1 MTKTKINHQNTE
13 IYKIVC
19 NDPEV
24 KDLYVGS
31 TTNFVKR
38 KYRHKSS
45 SNNPNNPKNNLKIY
59 KIIRQNG
66 GWDNWKMLLVE
77 KYPCCSKR
85 EAEAREE
92 EIRIQLQATMN
103 TYRCFRPNN
112 GICLYQDC
120 CNQAQSVTD
129 YCIKHGGGKRCV
141 YQDCK
146 TSALGATDYCSKH
159 GGGKRCLYQ
168 DCTSSAQGATDYCKK
183 HGVKTQCECGSI
195 ISEKSLKRHYKT
207 KKHIEYS
214 KTIKL
219 KE

>member
-1 MTKTKINHQNTE
+1 MTKTKIIHQNTE

-24 KDLYVGS
+24 KHLYVGS

-38 KYRHKSS
+38 KSHHKR
-45 SNNPNNPKNNLKIY
+45 NVNNPKNNFKIY
-59 KIIRQNG
+59 KIIRENG

-77 KYPCCSKR
+77 KYPCSSKR

-103 TYRCFRPNN
+103 TYRCFIPNN

-120 CNQAQSVTD
+120 CNGARGATGYCKKHRGGKRCLYQDCDKSAQGATD
-129 YCIKHGGGKRCV
+129 YCKKHGGGKRCV
-141 YQDCK
+141 YQDCDK
-146 TSALGATDYCSKH
+146 
-159 GGGKRCLYQ
+159 
-168 DCTSSAQGATDYCKK
+168 SSIGATDYCKK
-183 HGVKTQCECGSI
+183 HGVQIECECGSI
-195 ISEKSLKRHYKT
+195 VSEKSLKGHYKT

-214 KTIKL
+214 KRIIK
-219 KE
+219 E